1 MKSRARSDIIKA
13 EPFCRRVSCQSSSKI
28 RLREMFARSMR
39 LKRLIYVEMEAE
51 LENADGVVRKK
62 RESVCSSLE
71 VILYIYILHLYTNNK
86 KPGIYIRMY

>member
-39 LKRLIYVEMEAE
+39 LKRLIYVEMEMEAE
-51 LENADGVVRKK
+51 LENADGVVKK
-62 RESVCSSLE
+62 RERVFA
-71 VILYIYILHLYTNNK
+71 V
-86 KPGIYIRMY
+86 R